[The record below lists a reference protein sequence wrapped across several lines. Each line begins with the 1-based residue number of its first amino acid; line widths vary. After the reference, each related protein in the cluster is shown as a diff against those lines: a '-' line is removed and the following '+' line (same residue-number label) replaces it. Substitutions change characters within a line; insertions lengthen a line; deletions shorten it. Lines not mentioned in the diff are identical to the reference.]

1 MRLVAASAGGF
12 NEDACN
18 SEETLQWAL
27 SDFHVLD
34 TVEIDGGL
42 ANQPDTTSKSPA
54 SIAEY
59 VPSCVVPKV
68 D

>member
-1 MRLVAASAGGF
+1 
-12 NEDACN
+12 
-18 SEETLQWAL
+18 L

-34 TVEIDGGL
+34 VVEIDGGL
-42 ANQPDTTSKSPA
+42 ANQPDTTSKSHA